1 MMGELLWKADL
12 GDGRYRNPIL
22 CTDYSDP
29 DVIRVGDVFYMTA
42 SSFQYTPGLPI
53 LKSRDLIHWDLVSYA
68 LDNIREAGYE
78 RPRHGDGV
86 WAPAIRY
93 YDGIF
98 YIFYGM
104 PDEGIYCV
112 KTADPAGKWDAPVLV
127 RPAKGFIDP
136 CPFIDEDGRMYVVH
150 AYAKSRIGFKS
161 KLGIFEISRETLQA
175 VSEDAFIFDGED
187 PAHPAITIEGP
198 KVYRRD
204 GYVYILA
211 PAGGVTYGDQR
222 ALRAKDVH
230 GPYEIRTVCSQGSTP
245 VNGPHQGGLVDT
257 PSGEEWFL
265 HFQDAGMYGRI
276 THLQP
281 VCWKDGWPVIG
292 VDPDGDGCGEPV
304 LTYRKPA
311 AGAGETPHEPPAADD
326 FPGGKYGLQWQWT
339 ADHDDARFL
348 CGRQEG
354 QEDVPADGLRLRAVD
369 VTGEDEP
376 VLWDCPNIFTQKFC
390 CRAFTAQAEIDLRE
404 LAAGGRAGMCAF
416 GGQYAALS
424 LHLTEDGRSIL
435 EYAESAGEGKTR
447 QEEVLSAKEIAR
459 PERLFF
465 RMRLAGAGDGAA
477 PAAVT
482 FAWSADGET
491 WQETGHAFTPSKH
504 TWVGARIGLF
514 ALAKAGGEAGCVT
527 VRNFRIEA
535 LPENA

>member
-42 SSFQYTPGLPI
+42 SSFQYTPGLPV
-53 LKSRDLIHWDLVSYA
+53 LTSRDLIHWDLVSYA

-86 WAPAIRY
+86 WAPALRY

-326 FPGGKYGLQWQWT
+326 FPGG
-339 ADHDDARFL
+339 
-348 CGRQEG
+348 
-354 QEDVPADGLRLRAVD
+354 
-369 VTGEDEP
+369 
-376 VLWDCPNIFTQKFC
+376 
-390 CRAFTAQAEIDLRE
+390 
-404 LAAGGRAGMCAF
+404 
-416 GGQYAALS
+416 
-424 LHLTEDGRSIL
+424 
-435 EYAESAGEGKTR
+435 
-447 QEEVLSAKEIAR
+447 
-459 PERLFF
+459 
-465 RMRLAGAGDGAA
+465 
-477 PAAVT
+477 
-482 FAWSADGET
+482 
-491 WQETGHAFTPSKH
+491 
-504 TWVGARIGLF
+504 
-514 ALAKAGGEAGCVT
+514 
-527 VRNFRIEA
+527 
-535 LPENA
+535 